1 MTEWIESRLT
11 LLADSLRMNNQLVS
25 RQKTE
30 QREESKCI
38 IKTCA
43 EKEKP
48 RQNTTHPAMTSIY
61 IVKYQH

>member
-11 LLADSLRMNNQLVS
+11 LLAESLRMNNQLVS

-30 QREESKCI
+30 QREESDCT

-48 RQNTTHPAMTSIY
+48 R
-61 IVKYQH
+61 